1 MNDRPIS
8 STEYFDIQWLC
19 LSLFMTF
26 KWNYKQ
32 FFFSQ
37 LSSKIRHLL
46 SQDILLASCSGIF
59 QQAKCYVFWGALY
72 WNYSLW
78 FLSVSC
84 TDKDSSRKFNLVKL
98 GISQIT
104 LSRITYFFIFW
115 VILFGH
121 TWVNTLDSW
130 GVLYEVLC
138 WMGKSKC
145 LSMWCV
151 AWAAI
156 QIYCKISLE

>member
-78 FLSVSC
+78 SC
-84 TDKDSSRKFNLVKL
+84 TDRDSSRKFHLVKI
-98 GISQIT
+98 GISQMT
-104 LSRITYFFIFW
+104 LSWITYFFIFW
-115 VILFGH
+115 VILL
-121 TWVNTLDSW
+121 VTLEWILQILEEVCMMYYAEQGSLNVYPCV
-130 GVLYEVLC
+130 VLHEQQFKYI
-138 WMGKSKC
+138 
-145 LSMWCV
+145 
-151 AWAAI
+151 AT
-156 QIYCKISLE
+156 

>member
-1 MNDRPIS
+1 
-8 STEYFDIQWLC
+8 
-19 LSLFMTF
+19 MTL

-32 FFFSQ
+32 LFFSQ
-37 LSSKIRHLL
+37 SPLRITHLL

-59 QQAKCYVFWGALY
+59 QQAKYYVIWGALY

-84 TDKDSSRKFNLVKL
+84 TDRDSSHKFNLVKL

-115 VILFGH
+115 VILFGR

-130 GVLYEVLC
+130 GGLYEVLC
-138 WMGKSKC
+138 WTGKSRC
-145 LSMWCV
+145 LSMWCA
-151 AWAAI
+151 AWATI
-156 QIYCKISLE
+156 QVCYNITLE